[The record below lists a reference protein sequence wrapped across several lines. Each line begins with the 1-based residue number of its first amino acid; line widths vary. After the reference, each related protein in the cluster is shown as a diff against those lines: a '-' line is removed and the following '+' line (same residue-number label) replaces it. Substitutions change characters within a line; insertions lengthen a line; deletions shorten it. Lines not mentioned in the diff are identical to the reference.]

1 MTKQSATDVI
11 SRLRRRIESTL
22 NDGSLDDII
31 DGLQVKL
38 GNARYTGGTIFPITF
53 KFEVS
58 ATNEDGTIETKEAS
72 DFRANAIIYGLSPDD
87 LGKEFTTYTDKKY
100 IITGLNKRR
109 RKYPISATKDGKS
122 YKFSAELVKQHLQRA
137 A

>member
-1 MTKQSATDVI
+1 MTKQSAKDVI
-11 SRLRRRIESTL
+11 SRLRRRIESML
-22 NDGSLDDII
+22 NDGSLDDIS

-38 GNARYTGGTIFPITF
+38 GNASYSGGTIFPITF

-58 ATNEDGTIETKEAS
+58 ATNEDGTIETQEAR
-72 DFRANAIIYGLSPDD
+72 DFRANAILYGLSPDD
-87 LGKEFTTYTDKKY
+87 LGKEFTSYTGEKF
-100 IITGLNKRR
+100 IITGLNRRR

-122 YKFSAELVKQHLQRA
+122 YKFPAEQVKQHLQRA